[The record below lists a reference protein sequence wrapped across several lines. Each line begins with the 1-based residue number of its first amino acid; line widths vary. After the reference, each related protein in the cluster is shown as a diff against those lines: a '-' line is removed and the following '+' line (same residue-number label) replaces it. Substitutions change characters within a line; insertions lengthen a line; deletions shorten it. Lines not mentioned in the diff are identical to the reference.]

1 MTPALRVV
9 AENEWA
15 NCTAITLNMTGY
27 PMAEPLQLPPPL
39 EGDISF
45 RTLGRLAGRL
55 DNIDLSVLMVY
66 LVDIV
71 DSSALPWLG
80 EQFSL
85 FGDGWELAESD
96 DVRRMLIKSA
106 IELHR
111 YKGTP
116 WSIRE
121 IIRRFGFGEV
131 DLIEGT
137 GQIGYDGQ
145 HTYNGLFVHGDA
157 EARAVYRVILQ
168 QPITNDQAALLRQTL
183 AAFAP
188 ARCHLASLEYQ
199 SVAIRYNNTVNYD
212 GSYNHGSS

>member
-1 MTPALRVV
+1 MT
-9 AENEWA
+9 
-15 NCTAITLNMTGY
+15 
-27 PMAEPLQLPPPL
+27 EPLQLPPPL
-39 EGDISF
+39 EGDISL

-55 DNIDLSVLMVY
+55 DNIDLSVLMVF

-85 FGDGWELAESD
+85 SGDGWELAESD
-96 DVRRMLIKSA
+96 DVRRMLIKAA

-121 IIRRFGFGEV
+121 VIRRFGFGEV

-137 GQIGYDGQ
+137 GRLSYDGNRS
-145 HTYNGLFVHGDA
+145 YNGLFVHGDA
-157 EARAVYRVILQ
+157 AAWAVYRVILK
-168 QPITNDQAALLRQTL
+168 QPITNDQAAMLRQTL

-199 SVAIRYNNTVNYD
+199 SVAIRYNNTAIHV

>member
-1 MTPALRVV
+1 MT
-9 AENEWA
+9 
-15 NCTAITLNMTGY
+15 
-27 PMAEPLQLPPPL
+27 EPLQLPPPL
-39 EGDISF
+39 EGDISL

-55 DNIDLSVLMVY
+55 DNIDLSVLMVF

-85 FGDGWELAESD
+85 SGDGWELAESD
-96 DVRRMLIKSA
+96 DVRRMLIKAA

-111 YKGTP
+111 YKGMP

-121 IIRRFGFGEV
+121 VIRRFGFGEV

-137 GQIGYDGQ
+137 GRLSYDGNRS
-145 HTYNGLFVHGDA
+145 YNGLFVHGDA
-157 EARAVYRVILQ
+157 AAWAVYRVILK
-168 QPITNDQAALLRQTL
+168 QPITNDQAAMLRQTL

-199 SVAIRYNNTVNYD
+199 SVAIRYNNTAIHD

>member
-1 MTPALRVV
+1 MT
-9 AENEWA
+9 
-15 NCTAITLNMTGY
+15 
-27 PMAEPLQLPPPL
+27 EPLQLPPPL
-39 EGDISF
+39 EGDISL

-55 DNIDLSVLMVY
+55 DNIDLSVLMVF

-85 FGDGWELAESD
+85 SGDGWELAESD
-96 DVRRMLIKSA
+96 DVRRMLIKAA

-121 IIRRFGFGEV
+121 VIRRFGFGEV

-137 GQIGYDGQ
+137 GRLSYDGNRS
-145 HTYNGLFVHGDA
+145 YNGLFVHGDA
-157 EARAVYRVILQ
+157 AAWAVYRVILKLLK
-168 QPITNDQAALLRQTL
+168 QPITNDQAAMLRQTL

-199 SVAIRYNNTVNYD
+199 SVAIRYNNTAIHD

>member
-1 MTPALRVV
+1 MT
-9 AENEWA
+9 
-15 NCTAITLNMTGY
+15 
-27 PMAEPLQLPPPL
+27 EPLQLPPPL
-39 EGDISF
+39 EGDISL

-55 DNIDLSVLMVY
+55 DNIDLSVLMVF

-85 FGDGWELAESD
+85 SGDGWELAESD
-96 DVRRMLIKSA
+96 DVRRMLIKAA

-121 IIRRFGFGEV
+121 VIRRFGFGEV

-137 GQIGYDGQ
+137 GRLSYDGNRS
-145 HTYNGLFVHGDA
+145 YNGLFVHGDA
-157 EARAVYRVILQ
+157 AAWAVYRVILK
-168 QPITNDQAALLRQTL
+168 QPITNDQAAMLRQTL
-183 AAFAP
+183 TAFAP

-199 SVAIRYNNTVNYD
+199 SVAIRYNNTAIHD
-212 GSYNHGSS
+212 GSYNHGRS

>member
-1 MTPALRVV
+1 MT
-9 AENEWA
+9 
-15 NCTAITLNMTGY
+15 
-27 PMAEPLQLPPPL
+27 EPLQLPPPL
-39 EGDISF
+39 EGDISL

-55 DNIDLSVLMVY
+55 DNIDLSVLMVF

-85 FGDGWELAESD
+85 SGDGWELAESD
-96 DVRRMLIKSA
+96 DVRRMLIKAA

-121 IIRRFGFGEV
+121 VIRRIGFGEV

-137 GQIGYDGQ
+137 GRLSYDGNRS
-145 HTYNGLFVHGDA
+145 YNGLFVHGDA
-157 EARAVYRVILQ
+157 AAWAVYRVILK
-168 QPITNDQAALLRQTL
+168 QPITNDQAAMLRQTL

-199 SVAIRYNNTVNYD
+199 SVAIRYNNTAIHD

>member
-1 MTPALRVV
+1 MVNSV
-9 AENEWA
+9 
-15 NCTAITLNMTGY
+15 
-27 PMAEPLQLPPPL
+27 QLPPPL

-45 RTLGRLAGRL
+45 RTLGQLAGRL
-55 DNIDLSVLMVY
+55 DNIDLTMLMVY

-71 DSSALPWLG
+71 DSSVLPWLG
-80 EQFSL
+80 DQFSL

-96 DVRRMLIKSA
+96 DVRRTLIKSA

-137 GQIGYDGQ
+137 GQINYDGKVN
-145 HTYNGLFVHGDA
+145 YNGIYIHGDVNA
-157 EARAVYRVILQ
+157 WAIYRVILN
-168 QPITNDQAALLRQTL
+168 QPITNDQAALLRKTL
-183 AAFAP
+183 DAFAP
-188 ARCHLASLEYQ
+188 ARCHLVSLDFQ
-199 SVAIRYNNTVNYD
+199 SVAIRYNNTVKYD

>member
-1 MTPALRVV
+1 
-9 AENEWA
+9 
-15 NCTAITLNMTGY
+15 
-27 PMAEPLQLPPPL
+27 MAKPLQLPPPL
-39 EGDISF
+39 EGDISL

-71 DSSALPWLG
+71 DSSALPSLG

-137 GQIGYDGQ
+137 GQIGYDGK

-157 EARAVYRVILQ
+157 
-168 QPITNDQAALLRQTL
+168 
-183 AAFAP
+183 
-188 ARCHLASLEYQ
+188 
-199 SVAIRYNNTVNYD
+199 
-212 GSYNHGSS
+212 

>member
-1 MTPALRVV
+1 MT
-9 AENEWA
+9 
-15 NCTAITLNMTGY
+15 
-27 PMAEPLQLPPPL
+27 EPLQLPPPL
-39 EGDISF
+39 EGDISL

-55 DNIDLSVLMVY
+55 DNIDLSVLMVF

-85 FGDGWELAESD
+85 SGDGWELAESD
-96 DVRRMLIKSA
+96 DVRRMLIKAA

-121 IIRRFGFGEV
+121 VIRRFGFGEV

-137 GQIGYDGQ
+137 GRLSYDGNRS
-145 HTYNGLFVHGDA
+145 YNGLFVYGDA
-157 EARAVYRVILQ
+157 AAWAVYRVILK
-168 QPITNDQAALLRQTL
+168 QPITNDQAAMLRQTL

-199 SVAIRYNNTVNYD
+199 SVAIRYNNTAIHD

>member
-1 MTPALRVV
+1 MT
-9 AENEWA
+9 
-15 NCTAITLNMTGY
+15 
-27 PMAEPLQLPPPL
+27 EPLQLPPPL
-39 EGDISF
+39 EGDISL

-55 DNIDLSVLMVY
+55 DNIDLSVLMVF

-85 FGDGWELAESD
+85 SGDGWELAESD
-96 DVRRMLIKSA
+96 DVRRMLIKAA

-121 IIRRFGFGEV
+121 VIRRFGFGEV

-137 GQIGYDGQ
+137 GRLSYDGNRS
-145 HTYNGLFVHGDA
+145 YNGLFVHGDA
-157 EARAVYRVILQ
+157 AAWAVYLVILK
-168 QPITNDQAALLRQTL
+168 QPITNDQAAMLRQTL

-199 SVAIRYNNTVNYD
+199 SVAILYNNTAIHD

>member
-1 MTPALRVV
+1 MT
-9 AENEWA
+9 
-15 NCTAITLNMTGY
+15 
-27 PMAEPLQLPPPL
+27 EPLQLPPPL
-39 EGDISF
+39 EGDISL

-55 DNIDLSVLMVY
+55 DNIDLSVLMVF

-85 FGDGWELAESD
+85 SGDGWELAESD
-96 DVRRMLIKSA
+96 DVRRMLIKAA

-121 IIRRFGFGEV
+121 VIRRFGFGEV

-137 GQIGYDGQ
+137 GRLSYDGNRS
-145 HTYNGLFVHGDA
+145 YNGLFVHGDA
-157 EARAVYRVILQ
+157 ASWAVYRVILK
-168 QPITNDQAALLRQTL
+168 QPITNDQAAMLRQTL

-188 ARCHLASLEYQ
+188 ACCHLASLEYQ
-199 SVAIRYNNTVNYD
+199 SVAIRYNNTAIHD

>member
-1 MTPALRVV
+1 MT
-9 AENEWA
+9 
-15 NCTAITLNMTGY
+15 
-27 PMAEPLQLPPPL
+27 EPLQLPPPL
-39 EGDISF
+39 EGDISL

-55 DNIDLSVLMVY
+55 DNIDLSVLMVF

-85 FGDGWELAESD
+85 SGDGWELAESD
-96 DVRRMLIKSA
+96 DVRRMLIKAA

-121 IIRRFGFGEV
+121 VIRRFGFGEV

-137 GQIGYDGQ
+137 GRLSYDGNRS
-145 HTYNGLFVHGDA
+145 HNGLFVHGDTA
-157 EARAVYRVILQ
+157 GWAVYRVILK
-168 QPITNDQAALLRQTL
+168 QPITNEQAAMLRQTL
-183 AAFAP
+183 TAFAP

-199 SVAIRYNNTVNYD
+199 SVAIRYNNTAIHD
-212 GSYNHGSS
+212 GSYNHGRS

>member
-1 MTPALRVV
+1 MT
-9 AENEWA
+9 
-15 NCTAITLNMTGY
+15 
-27 PMAEPLQLPPPL
+27 EPLRLPPPL
-39 EGDISF
+39 EGDLRF
-45 RTLGRLAGRL
+45 RTLAGLTRRL
-55 DNIDLSVLMVY
+55 DNINLSVLLVY

-71 DSSALPWLG
+71 DRTALPWLG

-85 FGDGWELAESD
+85 PGDGWELAESD
-96 DVRRMLIKSA
+96 DTRRMLIKSA

-116 WSIRE
+116 WAIRE

-137 GQIGYDGQ
+137 GQVGYDGRA
-145 HTYNGLFVHGDA
+145 TYNGNYVHGDA
-157 EARAVYRVILQ
+157 TAWAVYRVILRQ
-168 QPITNDQAALLRQTL
+168 HPITNDQAALLRQTL

-199 SVAIRYNNTVNYD
+199 SVAIRYNGTDSHD
-212 GSYNHGSS
+212 GNYNHGSS

>member
-1 MTPALRVV
+1 MT
-9 AENEWA
+9 
-15 NCTAITLNMTGY
+15 
-27 PMAEPLQLPPPL
+27 EPLQLPPPL
-39 EGDISF
+39 EGDISL

-55 DNIDLSVLMVY
+55 DNIDLSVLMGF

-85 FGDGWELAESD
+85 SGDGWELAESD
-96 DVRRMLIKSA
+96 DVRRMLIKAA

-121 IIRRFGFGEV
+121 VIRRFGFGEV

-137 GQIGYDGQ
+137 GRLSYDGNRS
-145 HTYNGLFVHGDA
+145 YNGLFVHGDA
-157 EARAVYRVILQ
+157 AAWAVYRVILK
-168 QPITNDQAALLRQTL
+168 QPITNDQAAMLRQTL

-199 SVAIRYNNTVNYD
+199 SVAIRYNNTAIHD

>member
-1 MTPALRVV
+1 MT
-9 AENEWA
+9 
-15 NCTAITLNMTGY
+15 
-27 PMAEPLQLPPPL
+27 EPLQLPPPL
-39 EGDISF
+39 EGDISL

-55 DNIDLSVLMVY
+55 DNIDLSVLMVF

-85 FGDGWELAESD
+85 SGDGWGLAESD
-96 DVRRMLIKSA
+96 DVRRMLIKAA

-121 IIRRFGFGEV
+121 VIRRFGFGEV

-137 GQIGYDGQ
+137 GRLSYDGNRS
-145 HTYNGLFVHGDA
+145 YNGLFVHGDA
-157 EARAVYRVILQ
+157 AAWAVYRVILK
-168 QPITNDQAALLRQTL
+168 QPITNDQAAMLRQTL

-199 SVAIRYNNTVNYD
+199 SVAIRYNNTAIHD

>member
-1 MTPALRVV
+1 MT
-9 AENEWA
+9 
-15 NCTAITLNMTGY
+15 
-27 PMAEPLQLPPPL
+27 EPLQLPPPL
-39 EGDISF
+39 EGDISL

-55 DNIDLSVLMVY
+55 DNIDLSVLMVF

-85 FGDGWELAESD
+85 SGDGWELAESD
-96 DVRRMLIKSA
+96 DVRRMLIKAA

-116 WSIRE
+116 WSIRVV
-121 IIRRFGFGEV
+121 IRRFGFGEV

-137 GQIGYDGQ
+137 GRLSYDGNRS
-145 HTYNGLFVHGDA
+145 YNGLFVHGYA
-157 EARAVYRVILQ
+157 AAWAVYRVILK
-168 QPITNDQAALLRQTL
+168 QPITNDQAAMLRQTL

-199 SVAIRYNNTVNYD
+199 SVAIRYNNTAIHD

>member
-1 MTPALRVV
+1 MT
-9 AENEWA
+9 
-15 NCTAITLNMTGY
+15 
-27 PMAEPLQLPPPL
+27 EPVQLPPPL
-39 EGDISF
+39 EGDISL

-55 DNIDLSVLMVY
+55 DNIDLSVLMVF

-85 FGDGWELAESD
+85 SGDGWELAESD
-96 DVRRMLIKSA
+96 DVRRMLIKAA

-121 IIRRFGFGEV
+121 VIRRFGFGEV

-137 GQIGYDGQ
+137 GRLSYDGNRS
-145 HTYNGLFVHGDA
+145 YNGLFVHGDA
-157 EARAVYRVILQ
+157 AAWAVYRVILK
-168 QPITNDQAALLRQTL
+168 QPITNDQAAMLRQTL

-188 ARCHLASLEYQ
+188 ACCHLASLEYQ
-199 SVAIRYNNTVNYD
+199 SVAIRYNNTAIHD

>member
-1 MTPALRVV
+1 MI
-9 AENEWA
+9 N
-15 NCTAITLNMTGY
+15 
-27 PMAEPLQLPPPL
+27 PLQLPPSL
-39 EGDISF
+39 ESDISF
-45 RTLGRLAGRL
+45 RTLGSLAARM
-55 DNIDLSVLMVY
+55 NSINLSVLMVY

-85 FGDGWELAESD
+85 FGDGWDLAESD
-96 DVRRMLIKSA
+96 DVRRTLIKSA

-137 GQIGYDGQ
+137 GQVNYDGSA
-145 HTYNGLFVHGDA
+145 TYNGNYVHGDA
-157 EARAVYRVILQ
+157 ESWAVYRVILR
-168 QPITNDQAALLRQTL
+168 QPITNDQAVLLRMTL
-183 AAFAP
+183 DAFAP

-199 SVAIRYNNTVNYD
+199 SVAIRYNSTVNYD

>member
-1 MTPALRVV
+1 MT
-9 AENEWA
+9 
-15 NCTAITLNMTGY
+15 
-27 PMAEPLQLPPPL
+27 EPLQLPPPL
-39 EGDISF
+39 EGDISL

-55 DNIDLSVLMVY
+55 DNIDLSVLMVF

-85 FGDGWELAESD
+85 SGDGWELAESD
-96 DVRRMLIKSA
+96 DVRRMLIKAA

-121 IIRRFGFGEV
+121 VIRRFGFGEV

-137 GQIGYDGQ
+137 GRLSYDGNRS
-145 HTYNGLFVHGDA
+145 YNGLFVHGDA
-157 EARAVYRVILQ
+157 AAWAVYRVILK
-168 QPITNDQAALLRQTL
+168 QPITNDQAAMLRQTL

-188 ARCHLASLEYQ
+188 ACCHLASLEYQ
-199 SVAIRYNNTVNYD
+199 SVAIRYNNTAIHD

>member
-1 MTPALRVV
+1 MT
-9 AENEWA
+9 
-15 NCTAITLNMTGY
+15 
-27 PMAEPLQLPPPL
+27 EPLQLPPPL
-39 EGDISF
+39 EGDISL

-55 DNIDLSVLMVY
+55 DNIDLSVLMVF

-85 FGDGWELAESD
+85 SGDGWELAESD
-96 DVRRMLIKSA
+96 DVRRMLIKAA

-121 IIRRFGFGEV
+121 VIRRFGFGEV

-137 GQIGYDGQ
+137 GRLSYDGNRS
-145 HTYNGLFVHGDA
+145 YNGLFVHGDA
-157 EARAVYRVILQ
+157 AAWAVYRVILK
-168 QPITNDQAALLRQTL
+168 QPITNDQA
-183 AAFAP
+183 
-188 ARCHLASLEYQ
+188 
-199 SVAIRYNNTVNYD
+199 
-212 GSYNHGSS
+212 

>member
-1 MTPALRVV
+1 MT
-9 AENEWA
+9 
-15 NCTAITLNMTGY
+15 
-27 PMAEPLQLPPPL
+27 EPLQLPPPL
-39 EGDISF
+39 EGDISL

-55 DNIDLSVLMVY
+55 DNIDLSVLMVF

-85 FGDGWELAESD
+85 SGDGWELAESD
-96 DVRRMLIKSA
+96 DVRRMLIKAA

-121 IIRRFGFGEV
+121 VIRRFGFGEV

-137 GQIGYDGQ
+137 GRLSYDGNRS
-145 HTYNGLFVHGDA
+145 YNGLFVHGDA
-157 EARAVYRVILQ
+157 AAWAVYRVILK
-168 QPITNDQAALLRQTL
+168 QPITNDQAAMLRQTL

-199 SVAIRYNNTVNYD
+199 SVAIRYNNTVSVNGAPY
-212 GSYNHGSS
+212 

>member
-1 MTPALRVV
+1 MT
-9 AENEWA
+9 
-15 NCTAITLNMTGY
+15 
-27 PMAEPLQLPPPL
+27 EPLQLPPPL
-39 EGDISF
+39 EGDISL

-55 DNIDLSVLMVY
+55 DNIDLSVLMVF

-85 FGDGWELAESD
+85 SGDGWELAESD
-96 DVRRMLIKSA
+96 DVRRMLIKAA

-121 IIRRFGFGEV
+121 VIRRFGFGEV

-137 GQIGYDGQ
+137 GRLSYDSNRS
-145 HTYNGLFVHGDA
+145 YNGLFVHGDA
-157 EARAVYRVILQ
+157 AAWAVYRVILK
-168 QPITNDQAALLRQTL
+168 QPITNDQAAMLRQTL

-199 SVAIRYNNTVNYD
+199 SVAIRYNNTAIHD

>member
-1 MTPALRVV
+1 MT
-9 AENEWA
+9 
-15 NCTAITLNMTGY
+15 
-27 PMAEPLQLPPPL
+27 EPLQLPPPL
-39 EGDISF
+39 EGDISL

-55 DNIDLSVLMVY
+55 DNIDLSVLMVF

-85 FGDGWELAESD
+85 SGDGWELAESD
-96 DVRRMLIKSA
+96 DVRRMLIKAA

-121 IIRRFGFGEV
+121 VIRRFGFGEV

-137 GQIGYDGQ
+137 GRLSYDGNRS
-145 HTYNGLFVHGDA
+145 YNGLFVHGDA
-157 EARAVYRVILQ
+157 AAWAVYRVILK
-168 QPITNDQAALLRQTL
+168 QPITNDQAAMLRQTL

-199 SVAIRYNNTVNYD
+199 SVAIRYINTAIHD

>member
-1 MTPALRVV
+1 MT
-9 AENEWA
+9 
-15 NCTAITLNMTGY
+15 
-27 PMAEPLQLPPPL
+27 EPLQLPPPL
-39 EGDISF
+39 EGDISL

-55 DNIDLSVLMVY
+55 DNIDLSVLMVF

-85 FGDGWELAESD
+85 SGDGWELAESD
-96 DVRRMLIKSA
+96 DVRRMLIKAA

-121 IIRRFGFGEV
+121 VIRRFGFGEV

-137 GQIGYDGQ
+137 GRLSYDGNRS
-145 HTYNGLFVHGDA
+145 YSGLFVHGDA
-157 EARAVYRVILQ
+157 TAWAVYRVILK
-168 QPITNDQAALLRQTL
+168 QPITNDQAAMLRQTL

-188 ARCHLASLEYQ
+188 ARCHLVSLEYQ
-199 SVAIRYNNTVNYD
+199 SVAIRYNNTAIHD

>member
-1 MTPALRVV
+1 MT
-9 AENEWA
+9 
-15 NCTAITLNMTGY
+15 
-27 PMAEPLQLPPPL
+27 EPLQLPPPL
-39 EGDISF
+39 EGDISL

-55 DNIDLSVLMVY
+55 DYIDLSVLMVF

-85 FGDGWELAESD
+85 SGDGWELAESD
-96 DVRRMLIKSA
+96 DVRRMLIKAA

-121 IIRRFGFGEV
+121 VIRRFGFGEV

-137 GQIGYDGQ
+137 GRLSYDGNRS
-145 HTYNGLFVHGDA
+145 YNGLFVHGDA
-157 EARAVYRVILQ
+157 AAWAVYRVILK
-168 QPITNDQAALLRQTL
+168 QPITNDQAAMLRQTL

-199 SVAIRYNNTVNYD
+199 SVAIRYNNTAIHD

>member
-1 MTPALRVV
+1 MT
-9 AENEWA
+9 
-15 NCTAITLNMTGY
+15 
-27 PMAEPLQLPPPL
+27 EPLQLPPPL
-39 EGDISF
+39 EGDISL

-55 DNIDLSVLMVY
+55 DNIDLSVLMVF

-85 FGDGWELAESD
+85 SGDGWELAESD
-96 DVRRMLIKSA
+96 DVRRMLIKAA

-121 IIRRFGFGEV
+121 VIRRFGFGEV

-137 GQIGYDGQ
+137 GRLSYDDNRS
-145 HTYNGLFVHGDA
+145 YNGLFVHGDA
-157 EARAVYRVILQ
+157 AAWAVYRVILK
-168 QPITNDQAALLRQTL
+168 QPITNDQAAMLRQTL

-199 SVAIRYNNTVNYD
+199 SVAIRYNNTAIHD

>member
-1 MTPALRVV
+1 MT
-9 AENEWA
+9 
-15 NCTAITLNMTGY
+15 
-27 PMAEPLQLPPPL
+27 EPLQLPPPL
-39 EGDISF
+39 EGDISL

-55 DNIDLSVLMVY
+55 DNIDLSVLMVF

-85 FGDGWELAESD
+85 SGDGWELAESD
-96 DVRRMLIKSA
+96 DVRRMLIKAA

-121 IIRRFGFGEV
+121 VIRRFGFGEV

-137 GQIGYDGQ
+137 GRLSYDGNRS
-145 HTYNGLFVHGDA
+145 YNGLFVHGDA
-157 EARAVYRVILQ
+157 AAWAVYRVILK
-168 QPITNDQAALLRQTL
+168 QPITNDQAAMLRQTL

-199 SVAIRYNNTVNYD
+199 SVAIRYKNTAIHD

>member
-1 MTPALRVV
+1 
-9 AENEWA
+9 
-15 NCTAITLNMTGY
+15 
-27 PMAEPLQLPPPL
+27 MAEPLQLPPPL
-39 EGDISF
+39 EGDVSL

-55 DNIDLSVLMVY
+55 DSINLEALMVY

-85 FGDGWELAESD
+85 FGDGWELAEAD
-96 DVRRMLIKSA
+96 DVRRALIKSA

-137 GQIGYDGQ
+137 GQIGYDGR
-145 HTYNGLFVHGDA
+145 HTYNGNYVHGDA
-157 EARAVYRVILQ
+157 EAWAVYRVILQ

>member
-1 MTPALRVV
+1 MT
-9 AENEWA
+9 
-15 NCTAITLNMTGY
+15 
-27 PMAEPLQLPPPL
+27 EPLQLPPPL
-39 EGDISF
+39 EGDISL

-55 DNIDLSVLMVY
+55 DNIDLSVLMVF

-85 FGDGWELAESD
+85 SGDGWELAELD
-96 DVRRMLIKSA
+96 DVRRMLIKAA

-121 IIRRFGFGEV
+121 VIRRFGFGEV

-137 GQIGYDGQ
+137 GRLSYDGNRS
-145 HTYNGLFVHGDA
+145 YNGLFVHGDA
-157 EARAVYRVILQ
+157 AAWAVYRVILK
-168 QPITNDQAALLRQTL
+168 QPITNDQAAMLRQTL

-199 SVAIRYNNTVNYD
+199 SVAIRYNNTAIHD

>member
-1 MTPALRVV
+1 MT
-9 AENEWA
+9 
-15 NCTAITLNMTGY
+15 
-27 PMAEPLQLPPPL
+27 EPLQLPPPL
-39 EGDISF
+39 EGDISL

-55 DNIDLSVLMVY
+55 DNIDLSVLMVF

-85 FGDGWELAESD
+85 SGDGWELAESD
-96 DVRRMLIKSA
+96 DVRRMLIKAA

-121 IIRRFGFGEV
+121 VIRRFGFGEV

-137 GQIGYDGQ
+137 GRLSYDGNRS
-145 HTYNGLFVHGDA
+145 YNGLFVHGDA
-157 EARAVYRVILQ
+157 AAWAVYRVILK
-168 QPITNDQAALLRQTL
+168 QPITNAQAAMLRQTL

-199 SVAIRYNNTVNYD
+199 SVAIRYNNTAIHD

>member
-1 MTPALRVV
+1 MT
-9 AENEWA
+9 
-15 NCTAITLNMTGY
+15 
-27 PMAEPLQLPPPL
+27 EPLQLPPPL
-39 EGDISF
+39 EGDISL

-55 DNIDLSVLMVY
+55 DNIDLSVLMVF

-85 FGDGWELAESD
+85 SGDGWELAESD
-96 DVRRMLIKSA
+96 DVRRMLIKAA

-111 YKGTP
+111 YKETP

-121 IIRRFGFGEV
+121 VIRRFGFGEV

-137 GQIGYDGQ
+137 GRLSYDGNRS
-145 HTYNGLFVHGDA
+145 YNGLFVHGDA
-157 EARAVYRVILQ
+157 AAWAVYRVILK
-168 QPITNDQAALLRQTL
+168 QPITNDQAAMLRQTL

-199 SVAIRYNNTVNYD
+199 SVAIRYNNTAIHD

>member
-1 MTPALRVV
+1 
-9 AENEWA
+9 
-15 NCTAITLNMTGY
+15 
-27 PMAEPLQLPPPL
+27 MAEPLQLPPPL
-39 EGDISF
+39 EGDTSL

-55 DNIDLSVLMVY
+55 DNIYLSVLMVF

-85 FGDGWELAESD
+85 SGDGWELAESD
-96 DVRRMLIKSA
+96 DVRRMLIKAA

-121 IIRRFGFGEV
+121 VIRRFGFGEV

-137 GQIGYDGQ
+137 GRLSYDGNRS
-145 HTYNGLFVHGDA
+145 YNGLFVHGDA
-157 EARAVYRVILQ
+157 AAWAVYRVILK
-168 QPITNDQAALLRQTL
+168 QPITNDQAAMLRQTL

-199 SVAIRYNNTVNYD
+199 SVAIRYNNTAIHD

>member
-1 MTPALRVV
+1 MT
-9 AENEWA
+9 
-15 NCTAITLNMTGY
+15 
-27 PMAEPLQLPPPL
+27 EPLQLPPPL
-39 EGDISF
+39 EGDISL

-55 DNIDLSVLMVY
+55 DNIDLSVLMVF

-85 FGDGWELAESD
+85 SGDGWELAESD
-96 DVRRMLIKSA
+96 DVRRMLIKAA

-121 IIRRFGFGEV
+121 VIRRFGFGEV

-137 GQIGYDGQ
+137 GRLSYDGNRS
-145 HTYNGLFVHGDA
+145 YNGLFVHGDA
-157 EARAVYRVILQ
+157 AAWAVYRVILK
-168 QPITNDQAALLRQTL
+168 QPITIDQAAMLRQTL

-199 SVAIRYNNTVNYD
+199 SVAIRYNNTAIHD

>member
-1 MTPALRVV
+1 MT
-9 AENEWA
+9 
-15 NCTAITLNMTGY
+15 
-27 PMAEPLQLPPPL
+27 EPLQLPPPL
-39 EGDISF
+39 EGDISL

-55 DNIDLSVLMVY
+55 DNIDLSVLMVF

-85 FGDGWELAESD
+85 SGDGWELAESD
-96 DVRRMLIKSA
+96 DVRRMLIKAA

-121 IIRRFGFGEV
+121 VIRRLGFGEV

-137 GQIGYDGQ
+137 GRLSYDGNRS
-145 HTYNGLFVHGDA
+145 YNGLFVHGDA
-157 EARAVYRVILQ
+157 AAWAVYRVILK
-168 QPITNDQAALLRQTL
+168 QPITNDQAAMLRQTL

-199 SVAIRYNNTVNYD
+199 SVAIRYNNTAIHD

>member
-1 MTPALRVV
+1 MT
-9 AENEWA
+9 
-15 NCTAITLNMTGY
+15 
-27 PMAEPLQLPPPL
+27 EPLQLPPPL
-39 EGDISF
+39 EGDISL

-55 DNIDLSVLMVY
+55 DNIDLSVLMVF

-85 FGDGWELAESD
+85 SGDGWELAESD
-96 DVRRMLIKSA
+96 DVRRMLIKAA

-121 IIRRFGFGEV
+121 VIRRFGFGEV
-131 DLIEGT
+131 DLIEVT
-137 GQIGYDGQ
+137 GRLSYDGNRS
-145 HTYNGLFVHGDA
+145 YNGLFVHGDA
-157 EARAVYRVILQ
+157 AAWAVYRVILK
-168 QPITNDQAALLRQTL
+168 QPITNDQAAMLRQTL

-199 SVAIRYNNTVNYD
+199 SVAIRYNNTAIHD